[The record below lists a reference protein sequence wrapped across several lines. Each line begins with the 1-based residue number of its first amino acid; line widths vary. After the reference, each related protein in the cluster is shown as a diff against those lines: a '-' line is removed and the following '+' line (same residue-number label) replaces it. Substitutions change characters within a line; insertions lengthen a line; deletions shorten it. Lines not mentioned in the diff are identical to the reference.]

1 MVAVP
6 AMVATG
12 GSSFVAPIGTAGD
25 ECGALHGEPGEAS
38 AVEGDAQDAEGM
50 RSADRDQVPD
60 MAARGPEGG
69 DRKWGFEISTN
80 G

>member
-6 AMVATG
+6 AVVVTG

-25 ECGALHGEPGEAS
+25 ECGALHGEPGEAG

-50 RSADRDQVPD
+50 RPADRDQVPD
-60 MAARGPEGG
+60 LTTRGPEGG
-69 DRKWGFEISTN
+69 DRKWRFEISTD